1 MAPAI
6 VARLPG
12 TRRVLPLGL
21 GTVVGMLATRG
32 LRRYL
37 PLLIVTVAAAVAVSL
52 ALIPGLSETV
62 SGRTDDQA
70 TICDC
75 QNLARAAVNMVEA
88 KPLFGFGWSR
98 FAHDSADYF
107 QQSPDYPLTATS
119 AGVHNTPLTYA
130 VELGLIGM
138 TLWIMGVLFGV
149 GGALA
154 TPGPPDLD
162 LWRTGLL
169 ALATAYLVVLNAVP
183 PTTWPN
189 RSL

>member
-1 MAPAI
+1 
-6 VARLPG
+6 
-12 TRRVLPLGL
+12 
-21 GTVVGMLATRG
+21 MLATRG

-70 TICDC
+70 TIWDR

-107 QQSPDYPLTATS
+107 QQSPDYPLIATS

-138 TLWIMGVLFGV
+138 TSGSWAFCSVSAVRSPHEDLRTSTS
-149 GGALA
+149 GAQ
-154 TPGPPDLD
+154 GC
-162 LWRTGLL
+162 WRL
-169 ALATAYLVVLNAVP
+169 
-183 PTTWPN
+183 
-189 RSL
+189 RRRISSC